1 MQQKLEPHLLQK
13 QLVSY
18 RRNLSITFDKIASQF
33 RSADIAIFHE
43 FSLPP
48 GGGGHQ
54 FMRALWSELERR
66 GLRVE
71 NNTISATTRAC
82 LYNSFN
88 FDFQRLQQIRR
99 KGCRMVHRVDGPIG
113 VYRGL
118 DDGSDQYIWQI
129 NQELAD
135 ATIFQSQYSLHKHL
149 ELGLKFKFPT
159 VIMNAT
165 NPHIFHSH
173 GRIAFDRNRKI
184 RLISTSWSDNPNK
197 GATAYKWLEE
207 NLDWERFEYTFVGRS
222 PIQFNQ
228 IQMLAPVPSEQLA
241 KLLCQH
247 DIFITASRHDPCS
260 NSLLEALSCG
270 LPAIYLNSGGHPEI
284 VGDAGF
290 GFESPEEIPALLNQL
305 VDEYEYR
312 QGQIAIPTIEEVGD
326 RYLAAMGILI

>member
-1 MQQKLEPHLLQK
+1 MRRHLYGLAT
-13 QLVSY
+13 SY
-18 RRNLSITFDKIASQF
+18 RRTLSIAKDKAIAKF
-33 RSADIAIFHE
+33 RSADVSIFHE
-43 FSLPP
+43 FSPPP

-54 FMRALWSELERR
+54 FLRTVWGEFERR

-88 FDFQRLQQIRR
+88 FDFDRLQQLHRE
-99 KGCRMVHRVDGPIG
+99 GCRMVHRVDGPIG

-118 DDGSDQYIWQI
+118 DDGSDRYIWQI

-149 ELGLKFKFPT
+149 ELGLKFKSPS

-165 NPHIFHSH
+165 NPPIFHPH

-197 GATAYKWLEE
+197 GASAYKWLEE
-207 NLDWERFEYTFVGRS
+207 HLDWERFEYTFVGRS
-222 PIQFNQ
+222 PIQFDQ
-228 IQMLAPVPSEQLA
+228 IQMLPPVLPEHLA
-241 KLLCQH
+241 ELRRQH
-247 DIFITASRHDPCS
+247 DIYITASRHECCS

-270 LPAIYLNSGGHPEI
+270 LPAIYVKSGSNAEI
-284 VGDAGF
+284 VGKAGF

-312 QGQIAIPTIEEVGD
+312 QGQIAIPTIEEVVD
-326 RYLAAMGILI
+326 RYLAIMGFN